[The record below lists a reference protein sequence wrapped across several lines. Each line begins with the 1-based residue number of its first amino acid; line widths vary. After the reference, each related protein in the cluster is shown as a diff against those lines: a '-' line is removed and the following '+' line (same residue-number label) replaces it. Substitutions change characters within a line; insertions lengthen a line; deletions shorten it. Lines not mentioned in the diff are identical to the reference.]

1 MKQFLGFLLIIL
13 LFSAILISC
22 NSSDDP
28 TYAQQLKD
36 EKELI
41 ADYIKR
47 NNIKVVTDKPTSFP
61 WGENVYYLTSTGMYI
76 HLMSEGDITNT
87 ADTLVKNDLV
97 IPRFYQYT
105 LNTKSDTISNW
116 NTIDYPFPTT
126 FNYLDYSQV
135 CVGWHEAVG
144 YMKRNNSRAK
154 FILNSKLGFT
164 PTGNEVI
171 PYEYEMIIK
180 IQK

>member
-1 MKQFLGFLLIIL
+1 MKQLSGFLLIIL
-13 LFSAILISC
+13 IFSTVLVSC
-22 NSSDDP
+22 KDSDP
-28 TYAQQLKD
+28 TYAQQLKS

-47 NNIKVVTDKPTSFP
+47 NNIKVVTEKPTT
-61 WGENVYYLTSTGMYI
+61 WDNNVYLLTNSGLYI
-76 HLMSEGDITNT
+76 HIVSEGDKTNLG
-87 ADTLVKNDLV
+87 DTLVKNDLV
-97 IPRFYQYT
+97 IPRFIQYT
-105 LNTKSDTISNW
+105 LNVKADTISNW
-116 NTIDYPFPTT
+116 NTIDYPLPTT

-154 FILNSKLGFT
+154 FILFSKIGF
-164 PTGNEVI
+164 PVTGNEVT
-171 PYEYEMIIK
+171 PYGYDMIIK

>member
-1 MKQFLGFLLIIL
+1 MKRFPLFFLIT
-13 LFSAILISC
+13 LFVSTVLISC
-22 NSSDDP
+22 SDDDP
-28 TYAQQLKD
+28 TYAQQLKE

-47 NNIKVVTDKPTSFP
+47 NDIKVVTEEPTTFP
-61 WGENVYYLTSTGMYI
+61 WEDNVYYLTSSGMYI
-76 HLMSEGDITNT
+76 HLISEGDKTNP

-105 LNTKSDTISNW
+105 LNATPDTLSNW

-126 FNYLDYSQV
+126 FNYLDESQV
-135 CVGWHEAVG
+135 CVGWHEAAG
-144 YMKRNNSRAK
+144 YMKRNNSRAR
-154 FILNSKLGFT
+154 FILYSKIGFT

-171 PYEYEMIIK
+171 PYGFDMIIK